1 MEEVILVDSDD
12 RELGSAEKL
21 RAHQEGLLH
30 RAFSVFIFDS
40 DGRMLIQRRA
50 FAKYHSGGLYTNAC
64 CSHPRP
70 GELTIDAAHR
80 RLREEMG
87 FDCELDW
94 AFSFLYEAE
103 FENGLVE
110 SEYDHVFLGEY
121 KGEVFPDKD
130 EVADWRWIEPTE
142 LRRWLGEK
150 PVEFTP
156 WFKLSLERVL
166 SEPRS
171 PRRKTC

>member
-1 MEEVILVDSDD
+1 LEEVILVDSDD
-12 RELGSAEKL
+12 RELGTTEKL
-21 RAHQEGLLH
+21 RAHEEGLLH
-30 RAFSVFIFDS
+30 RAFSVFIFNS

-50 FAKYHSGGLYTNAC
+50 LSKYHSGGLHTNAC

-70 GELTIDAAHR
+70 GELTVDAAHR

-87 FDCELDW
+87 FDCDLDW
-94 AFSFLYEAE
+94 SFSFLYEAK

-121 KGEVFPDKD
+121 PGEVFPDKN
-130 EVADWRWIEPTE
+130 EVADWRWIEPKE
-142 LRRWLGEK
+142 LLRWLDEK
-150 PVEFTP
+150 PIEFTP

-166 SEPRS
+166 RERE
-171 PRRKTC
+171 